1 MDYIYFFNFIMSTIG
16 VNIILYNIQWIPK
29 LLMAWKNMIHVYVI
43 SIYLF
48 FCLQIVTGWY
58 WYQDLSEIFELE
70 DLLEDK
76 SKVIGTEKKKKI
88 EKSIRITNCKQIVES
103 C

>member
-1 MDYIYFFNFIMSTIG
+1 MNIKAING
-16 VNIILYNIQWIPK
+16 VK
-29 LLMAWKNMIHVYVI
+29 KMVCVYVI

-88 EKSIRITNCKQIVES
+88 EKSVRLTNYKQIEKS

>member
-1 MDYIYFFNFIMSTIG
+1 MNTKAVNGVKKMIY
-16 VNIILYNIQWIPK
+16 
-29 LLMAWKNMIHVYVI
+29 VYVI

-48 FCLQIVTGWY
+48 IFCLQIVTGWY
-58 WYQDLSEIFELE
+58 WYQDLSQILELQ
-70 DLLEDK
+70 DWLEEK

-88 EKSIRITNCKQIVES
+88 EKSVRLTNCKQIVES